1 MVPLTVPNLEEVRA
15 SIVDPRKKPL
25 KGLWKLFNR
34 RYGDNGFCITAKN
47 GPTKVLPSCIR
58 GKKLL

>member
-1 MVPLTVPNLEEVRA
+1 
-15 SIVDPRKKPL
+15 VDPRKKPL

-34 RYGDNGFCITAKN
+34 RHGDNGFCITTEN
-47 GPTKVLPSCIR
+47 GPAKVLPSCIW